1 MRVKFAWRCF
11 AKDVL
16 KFAKVNSHKV
26 VLFKVAKLF
35 QTLLHPIC
43 IPSTWIYCFLIV
55 VSSHFKFFNI
65 FLSKFKSEK
74 YWFCLIPK
82 FIFCMLIIHKPI
94 TYSWYKLEGKSENS
108 KAHKCNWNIVFSEI
122 FLKLE
127 TRIHTSSFY
136 RTIGFFSKNVFNADN
151 YIVQNLALSEN
162 PYFCYTAP
170 YCHQSVT
177 L

>member
-1 MRVKFAWRCF
+1 MHPKY
-11 AKDVL
+11 L
-16 KFAKVNSHKV
+16 N
-26 VLFKVAKLF
+26 
-35 QTLLHPIC
+35 LL
-43 IPSTWIYCFLIV
+43 CFLIV

-94 TYSWYKLEGKSENS
+94 TYSWNKLEGKSENS

-136 RTIGFFSKNVFNADN
+136 RTIGFFNKNVFNADN

-162 PYFCYTAP
+162 PYFCYTSP

>member
-1 MRVKFAWRCF
+1 
-11 AKDVL
+11 
-16 KFAKVNSHKV
+16 
-26 VLFKVAKLF
+26 
-35 QTLLHPIC
+35 
-43 IPSTWIYCFLIV
+43 
-55 VSSHFKFFNI
+55 
-65 FLSKFKSEK
+65 
-74 YWFCLIPK
+74 
-82 FIFCMLIIHKPI
+82 MLIIHKPI
-94 TYSWYKLEGKSENS
+94 TYSWYKLESKSENS

-177 L
+177 LQQKCGQTNSLNSIQSILEVMIVFSFMLTQYCIMIMKNLVKVPLYSVRHL